1 MSSPISGSS
10 FVFDNVYIQSVAT
23 TAGIVEYQGPLG
35 HYFDKH
41 YPDHYHHNVSYEQA
55 EIEMLKDAL
64 LICLKNGKV
73 KKEEIDFYFG
83 GDLNNQLTACYYYAN
98 HLHRPFIG
106 LYSACSTIGL
116 ALANASIMIEN
127 HNIHKAIACTVSH
140 NATAERQ
147 FRYPLEYGIQR
158 KETMTFTA
166 TGSVAVYLSNKPSSI
181 RCK

>member
-10 FVFDNVYIQSVAT
+10 FVFQDVYIQSVGT
-23 TAGIVEYQGPLG
+23 TAGIVEHQGPLG

-41 YPDHYHHNVSYEQA
+41 YPNHYHHHASYEQA
-55 EIEMLKDAL
+55 EIEMLKDAI
-64 LICLKNGKV
+64 LICLKKGKV
-73 KKEEIDFYFG
+73 KKEEIDLYFG
-83 GDLNNQLTACYYYAN
+83 GDLNNQITACYYYAN

-127 HNIHKAIACTVSH
+127 HNIHSAMACTVSH

-147 FRYPLEYGIQR
+147 FRYH
-158 KETMTFTA
+158 
-166 TGSVAVYLSNKPSSI
+166 
-181 RCK
+181 

>member
-64 LICLKNGKV
+64 LICLKKRKS
-73 KKEEIDFYFG
+73 KKRRNRFLFWG
-83 GDLNNQLTACYYYAN
+83 
-98 HLHRPFIG
+98 RF
-106 LYSACSTIGL
+106 
-116 ALANASIMIEN
+116 
-127 HNIHKAIACTVSH
+127 K
-140 NATAERQ
+140 
-147 FRYPLEYGIQR
+147 
-158 KETMTFTA
+158 
-166 TGSVAVYLSNKPSSI
+166 
-181 RCK
+181 